1 MSERRVAVVTG
12 ASSGIGLAAAKAL
25 ARDGW
30 QVIALGR
37 DPQRSAAAE
46 AEIRAVAGDAP
57 VHMIC
62 ADLALMSEAA
72 RAADAVAAITP
83 SVHVLVNNAGGMTDR
98 LVMTPEGLEENFA
111 GNHLGPFLLTQ
122 RLTPLLRRAAVEAPK
137 GSVRI
142 VNVAS
147 DASEMIPGFDWDDL
161 QGLREYRP
169 GAAYCRS
176 KLANVLHARGLA
188 ARLAADGIVAH
199 AVHPGTVASNFITH
213 ADEQSRAH
221 MRTLEMMTPDQG
233 ADTVL
238 WLATAEEA
246 GTTSGGYF
254 CKRRPR
260 TPNPVVEDAAYVQR
274 LWAASEGL
282 VEGARAAARSRPADG
297 G

>member
-1 MSERRVAVVTG
+1 VAVVTG

-37 DPQRSAAAE
+37 HPERAAAAE
-46 AEIRAVAGDAP
+46 AEIRAAASTGP
-57 VHMIC
+57 VQMIC

-72 RAADAVAAITP
+72 RAADEVAAVTDR
-83 SVHVLVNNAGGMTDR
+83 VDVLINNAGGMTKR

-122 RLTPLLRRAAVEAPK
+122 KLVPLLRRAAAEAPK

-161 QGLREYRP
+161 QGLRDYRP

-176 KLANVLHARGLA
+176 KLANVLHARALA
-188 ARLAADGIVAH
+188 VRLAADGIVAH
-199 AVHPGTVASNFITH
+199 SVHPGSVDSNFMSH
-213 ADEQSRAH
+213 ADEQSQAH
-221 MRTLEMMTPDQG
+221 MRTLDLMTPERG

-238 WLATAEEA
+238 WLATAEEP
-246 GTTSGGYF
+246 GTISGGYF
-254 CKRRPR
+254 HERRLR
-260 TPNPVVEDAAYVQR
+260 TPNPVVEDAAYVDR
-274 LWAASEGL
+274 LWAASERL
-282 VEGARAAARSRPADG
+282 VEGACAVGR
-297 G
+297 